1 MKYVTCLILGLCVL
15 SLSYVGQASV
25 PEATAHGQEVHE
37 SVLRKI
43 FVKTSEFLEYVN
55 NLGEDEKAKE
65 LEQMN
70 ESCNCG
76 TGIRG

>member
-1 MKYVTCLILGLCVL
+1 MKYALCLILGLSVL
-15 SLSYVGQASV
+15 SISHAGVASV
-25 PEATAHGQEVHE
+25 PEATAHGDVVHE

-65 LEQMN
+65 LKNME
-70 ESCNCG
+70 ETCG
-76 TGIRG
+76 CMGIRG